1 MRCRARPQR
10 VTCTRL
16 TDAGTALRHV
26 SFHLHIG
33 LVLTLPAKAAKKICM
48 LLSAPA
54 FFRRGA
60 AENDFSGAN
69 RHIVSQRAAHVKIW
83 MVALGFGSASRAN
96 GNARRRAE
104 NSTGRKAHEGEHRA
118 QHKTWV
124 RTELSVVYLR
134 AGKNHGRPDV
144 EAIQGGAEATQ
155 GAQSAGFHTFRRR
168 GGARGHGHWQSDPR
182 QRVRHRCN
190 QSGNCAEP
198 SWYLRLGLRLYPG
211 RGNAALRLP
220 MGAHWRA
227 SAPIVND
234 AGPARLPD
242 NERAWGPHNQDCN
255 FRDQAGNNPRERERE
270 RFPRNAAIFH
280 VHRRRPGHHAADAVG
295 AIHIHALDDGN

>member
-124 RTELSVVYLR
+124 RTELSVIHLR
-134 AGKNHGRPDV
+134 PNQPA
-144 EAIQGGAEATQ
+144 
-155 GAQSAGFHTFRRR
+155 
-168 GGARGHGHWQSDPR
+168 
-182 QRVRHRCN
+182 RVRQFKTVLKQLKGRKVPVFIH
-190 QSGNCAEP
+190 SGGGEVREAMAI
-198 SWYLRLGLRLYPG
+198 
-211 RGNAALRLP
+211 GNVTALK
-220 MGAHWRA
+220 G
-227 SAPIVND
+227 
-234 AGPARLPD
+234 
-242 NERAWGPHNQDCN
+242 
-255 FRDQAGNNPRERERE
+255 
-270 RFPRNAAIFH
+270 
-280 VHRRRPGHHAADAVG
+280 
-295 AIHIHALDDGN
+295 